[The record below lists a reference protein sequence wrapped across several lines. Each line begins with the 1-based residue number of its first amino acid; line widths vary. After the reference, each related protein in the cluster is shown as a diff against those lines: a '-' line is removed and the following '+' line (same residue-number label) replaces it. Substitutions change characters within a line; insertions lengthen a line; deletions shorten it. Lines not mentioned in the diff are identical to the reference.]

1 MLLSL
6 LGVPYLREAKAM
18 TDSSTVSLNYQV
30 FGSGL
35 SFRLLVK
42 RDPFLSI
49 SQSLLVS
56 VSSSSTRPYAE
67 NVNSIMGQQMSTI
80 GYARVSTDEQNL
92 SLQIDALKAVGC
104 EKIFSDQGISG
115 SLASRPNLNRALRTL
130 RAGDKLVVWRL
141 DRLGRSLVNLI
152 QLLDQL
158 GEKGVRFH
166 SLNENID
173 TTSSGGRLV
182 FHMMAA
188 LAEFERTLISERTR
202 AGMAAARAKGKH
214 VGRPPSLTHE
224 QCLDAMRLIKYEN
237 HSLKAVA
244 ERYNVTTHTT
254 PPDQS

>member
-1 MLLSL
+1 
-6 LGVPYLREAKAM
+6 
-18 TDSSTVSLNYQV
+18 
-30 FGSGL
+30 
-35 SFRLLVK
+35 
-42 RDPFLSI
+42 
-49 SQSLLVS
+49 
-56 VSSSSTRPYAE
+56 
-67 NVNSIMGQQMSTI
+67 MSKI

-130 RAGDKLVVWRL
+130 RPGDKLVVWRL

-214 VGRPPSLTHE
+214 VGRPRH
-224 QCLDAMRLIKYEN
+224 
-237 HSLKAVA
+237 
-244 ERYNVTTHTT
+244 
-254 PPDQS
+254 